1 MICSLQYH
9 LDPTVFGFSGIGRI
23 ARSGCHIGHADGLQ
37 AGFVDALRGKRVDD
51 RLRPT
56 LLQPLI
62 VRIAAHVIGMADDK
76 HLDLL
81 L

>member
-1 MICSLQYH
+1 MGEADRCADQPETLNGVT
-9 LDPTVFGFSGIGRI
+9 DT
-23 ARSGCHIGHADGLQ
+23 DGLQ

-56 LLQPLI
+56 LRQTLI

-76 HLDLL
+76 YLDLL